1 MTGTLEGKL
10 CTIAAI
16 TNGKYRN
23 KKTKCCFQ
31 HCISEQP
38 ELHHQYL
45 KEVLQNICMTRVD

>member
-1 MTGTLEGKL
+1 MTGTMEGKL